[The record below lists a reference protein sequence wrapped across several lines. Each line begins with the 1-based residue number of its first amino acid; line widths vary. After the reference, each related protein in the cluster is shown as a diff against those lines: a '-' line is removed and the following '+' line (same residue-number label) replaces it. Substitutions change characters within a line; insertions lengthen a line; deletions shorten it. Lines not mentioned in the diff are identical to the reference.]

1 MKEKCRNKNGA
12 LRNSSINWIFFG
24 RIPLQNHPKLSIP
37 EKKRKKAK
45 YLTWNPISLTT
56 VKKTSMPQS
65 TMPRVAPDMSKS
77 FNSDTTVRRSAV
89 DREDRIPCWEL
100 EKRPHYST
108 WLTILLFK
116 SFSKTFS
123 NRPFPNIL
131 KYRDHWQDL
140 PTIRK
145 TKLFQ
150 THIEEFS

>member
-12 LRNSSINWIFFG
+12 LKNSSINWIFFG
-24 RIPLQNHPKLSIP
+24 KISLQNHPKLSIT
-37 EKKRKKAK
+37 EKKRKKAE
-45 YLTWNPISLTT
+45 YLTWNSISLKF
-56 VKKTSMPQS
+56 VKKTSMPQT
-65 TMPRVAPDMSKS
+65 TMPWVAPDMSKS
-77 FNSDTTVRRSAV
+77 FNSIRYNCQTISSWSRRPT
-89 DREDRIPCWEL
+89 DKEI
-100 EKRPHYST
+100 EKRPHYSN

-131 KYRDHWQDL
+131 KYRDHWQDP
-140 PTIRK
+140 PTIWK